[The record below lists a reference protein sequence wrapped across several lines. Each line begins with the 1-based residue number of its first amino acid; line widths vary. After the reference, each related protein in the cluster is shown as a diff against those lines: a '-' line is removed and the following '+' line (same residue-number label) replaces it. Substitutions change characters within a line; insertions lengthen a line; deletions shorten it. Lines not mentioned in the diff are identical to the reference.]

1 MPRSYIEVVEHRPL
15 RWTVVPRPRDAI
27 RLPESW
33 GDKYGVCPNCANRE
47 SLEGSPDEMTCERCE
62 ERYPVAWEEKYLG
75 DGSRAVCSGNPRG
88 PDDATQQVVEERTL
102 TEAARGMCPSPC
114 TTHGRR
120 RSRVAS

>member
-1 MPRSYIEVVEHRPL
+1 MHALHWARLKAEGPYPLRRGAWYRVTEFERHEIVVDVQWRTVSVPRSYIEVVEQRPL

-62 ERYPVAWEEKYLG
+62 ERYPVAWEERYLG
-75 DGSRAVCSGNPRG
+75 
-88 PDDATQQVVEERTL
+88 
-102 TEAARGMCPSPC
+102 
-114 TTHGRR
+114 RR
-120 RSRVAS
+120 